1 MELFARPKP
10 HLALTICRLETN
22 ICVFEIKHYLN
33 PSGRDAFADWRTTVK
48 DGKARIAIDRRINR
62 IELGNFGDHRPCRE
76 GVWELRIDMG
86 PGYRVYYALV
96 GKTVILLL
104 CGGDKRS
111 QDADIVKA
119 CDYLQDWQWRKAKQE
134 EGR

>member
-1 MELFARPKP
+1 LLSF
-10 HLALTICRLETN
+10 
-22 ICVFEIKHYLN
+22 
-33 PSGRDAFADWRTTVK
+33 
-48 DGKARIAIDRRINR
+48 ARIAIDRRINR